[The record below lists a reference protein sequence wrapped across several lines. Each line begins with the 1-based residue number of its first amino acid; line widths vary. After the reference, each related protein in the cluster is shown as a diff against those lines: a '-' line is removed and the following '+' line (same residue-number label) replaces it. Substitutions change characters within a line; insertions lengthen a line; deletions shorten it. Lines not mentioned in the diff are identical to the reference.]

1 MKTRVESVCCRSTK
15 YIKTGGIINIL
26 YNLES
31 ILFLVFVEICILRN
45 PLVDKI
51 LTKEVLEI
59 NLRQEKQLKF
69 NKIKSTHPGLIGAVL
84 SQ

>member
-1 MKTRVESVCCRSTK
+1 M
-15 YIKTGGIINIL
+15 INIF
-26 YNLES
+26 YNLVS

-59 NLRQEKQLKF
+59 NLRQE
-69 NKIKSTHPGLIGAVL
+69 IE
-84 SQ
+84 